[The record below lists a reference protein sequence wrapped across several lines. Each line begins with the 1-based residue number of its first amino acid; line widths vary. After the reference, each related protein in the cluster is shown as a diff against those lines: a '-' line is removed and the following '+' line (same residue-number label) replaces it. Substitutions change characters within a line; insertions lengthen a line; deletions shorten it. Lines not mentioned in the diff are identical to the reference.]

1 MIREHRILRDE
12 EDNICFQRD
21 QEDSKSD
28 EEDAGNELLKSEYK
42 QTVLITGINST
53 FI

>member
-1 MIREHRILRDE
+1 MIREHRILSNE
-12 EDNICFQRD
+12 EDEVGFQRD

-28 EEDAGNELLKSEYK
+28 EEDAEKELMKTERK

>member
-1 MIREHRILRDE
+1 MIRERRILRNEEDE
-12 EDNICFQRD
+12 EGFQNH

-28 EEDAGNELLKSEYK
+28 EEDAGNELMKSEYK